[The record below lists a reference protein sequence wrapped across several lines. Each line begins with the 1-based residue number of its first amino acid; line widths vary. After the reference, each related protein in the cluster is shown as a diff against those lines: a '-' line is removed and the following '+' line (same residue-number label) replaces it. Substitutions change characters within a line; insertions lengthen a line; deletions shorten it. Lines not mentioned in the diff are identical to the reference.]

1 MLNLLPKLSRSC
13 PRFVVIFI
21 LITLIWTGL
30 PIIAQADSSP
40 VLTTT
45 NIDLKPYL
53 NQAIGR
59 VTEFKL
65 DNGMKFIVMEN
76 HDAPVVSFFTYADV
90 GGANE
95 PDGKT
100 GVAHFLEH
108 LAFKG
113 TRRIGTTNYQKEALL
128 LGKLDVVAGKLHQA
142 EKQKDQAATKTLA
155 KEFEQLQAE
164 AGQYVQRN
172 EFGQIVEQSGGVG
185 INAATS
191 TDSTVYFYSFPSNK
205 LELWMSLESERF
217 LEPVFR
223 EFHKEQQ
230 VILEERRMRTE
241 NSPIGLMVEA
251 FLDKAYDVHP
261 YKRPTIG
268 YDQDIRN
275 LTRQDIEDFFQQYYG
290 PNNLTIAI
298 VGNVDPKE
306 VKQLAQQY
314 FGRIPKKPAPAKLA
328 KVEPKQTKTKEV
340 TLKLNSQPWYL
351 EGYHRPAL
359 NSPDNA
365 VYEVISTIM
374 SDGRTARLYKSL
386 VEDKRVALVAEG
398 QNGFPG
404 DKYPNLMLFYAQ
416 TAPKATVDQAEKA
429 LRQEIERLKT
439 EPVSQEELERAKN
452 QLQASLL
459 RVLDSNMGM
468 ARLLT
473 EYQVKTGDWRN
484 LFNQLEA
491 IAAVTPADIQ
501 RVAQETFTPE
511 NRTIGRIL
519 SDGSQK

>member
-1 MLNLLPKLSRSC
+1 
-13 PRFVVIFI
+13 
-21 LITLIWTGL
+21 
-30 PIIAQADSSP
+30 
-40 VLTTT
+40 
-45 NIDLKPYL
+45 
-53 NQAIGR
+53 
-59 VTEFKL
+59 
-65 DNGMKFIVMEN
+65 
-76 HDAPVVSFFTYADV
+76 V

-113 TRRIGTTNYQKEALL
+113 TRRIGTTNYQKEEILL
-128 LGKLDVVAGKLHQA
+128 DKLDVVANKLHQA
-142 EKQKDQAATKTLA
+142 EKQKDQAATKVLA

-164 AGQYVQRN
+164 AGQYVERN

-230 VILEERRMRTE
+230 VILEERRMRTD

-314 FGRIPKKPAPAKLA
+314 FGRFPKKPAPAKLA

-374 SDGRTARLYKSL
+374 SDGRTARLYKS
-386 VEDKRVALVAEG
+386 
-398 QNGFPG
+398 
-404 DKYPNLMLFYAQ
+404 
-416 TAPKATVDQAEKA
+416 
-429 LRQEIERLKT
+429 
-439 EPVSQEELERAKN
+439 
-452 QLQASLL
+452 
-459 RVLDSNMGM
+459 
-468 ARLLT
+468 
-473 EYQVKTGDWRN
+473 
-484 LFNQLEA
+484 
-491 IAAVTPADIQ
+491 
-501 RVAQETFTPE
+501 
-511 NRTIGRIL
+511 
-519 SDGSQK
+519 

>member
-1 MLNLLPKLSRSC
+1 MLNLLLKLSRSC
-13 PRFVVIFI
+13 PRFALLFV
-21 LITLIWTGL
+21 LITLIWTGF
-30 PIIAQADSSP
+30 PVIAQADSPSLP
-40 VLTTT
+40 TTT

-113 TRRIGTTNYQKEALL
+113 TSKIGTTNYQKETLL
-128 LGKLDVVAGKLHQA
+128 LDKLDVVAGKLHQA

-155 KEFEQLQAE
+155 KEFEQLQSE
-164 AGQYVQRN
+164 AGQYVKRN

-230 VILEERRMRTE
+230 VILEERRMRTD

-314 FGRIPKKPAPAKLA
+314 FGRFPKKPAPAKLA

-374 SDGRTARLYKSL
+374 SDGRMARLYKSL

-459 RVLDSNMGM
+459 RSLGSNMGM

-473 EYQVKTGDWRN
+473 EYQVKTGNWRN

-501 RVAQETFTPE
+501 RVAQATFTPE

>member
-1 MLNLLPKLSRSC
+1 
-13 PRFVVIFI
+13 
-21 LITLIWTGL
+21 
-30 PIIAQADSSP
+30 
-40 VLTTT
+40 
-45 NIDLKPYL
+45 
-53 NQAIGR
+53 
-59 VTEFKL
+59 
-65 DNGMKFIVMEN
+65 
-76 HDAPVVSFFTYADV
+76 
-90 GGANE
+90 
-95 PDGKT
+95 
-100 GVAHFLEH
+100 
-108 LAFKG
+108 
-113 TRRIGTTNYQKEALL
+113 
-128 LGKLDVVAGKLHQA
+128 
-142 EKQKDQAATKTLA
+142 
-155 KEFEQLQAE
+155 
-164 AGQYVQRN
+164 
-172 EFGQIVEQSGGVG
+172 
-185 INAATS
+185 
-191 TDSTVYFYSFPSNK
+191 
-205 LELWMSLESERF
+205 
-217 LEPVFR
+217 
-223 EFHKEQQ
+223 
-230 VILEERRMRTE
+230 
-241 NSPIGLMVEA
+241 
-251 FLDKAYDVHP
+251 
-261 YKRPTIG
+261 
-268 YDQDIRN
+268 
-275 LTRQDIEDFFQQYYG
+275 
-290 PNNLTIAI
+290 
-298 VGNVDPKE
+298 

-314 FGRIPKKPAPAKLA
+314 FGRFPKKPAPPKLA
-328 KVEPKQTKTKEV
+328 KIEPKQTKTKEV